1 MARYQEF
8 NTQEALGKAMNVFWD
23 KGYKGASLHTLLT
36 EMGIGKGSFYA
47 TFGSKHELFLDVL
60 KLYGRKQAMVREVA
74 DIMAALPARKA
85 IEWVLVRVMDRTIE
99 DKRCCLF
106 GKTALEFWRTD
117 EQINKEVEGGA
128 KQVEEAFRQVI
139 IRGQRN
145 LEIASDKD
153 PDSLAQFFT
162 STFYGLQVM
171 GCANPNRKS
180 LENTISSALKLLE

>member
-8 NTQEALGKAMNVFWD
+8 NTQEALGKAMDVFWD
-23 KGYKGASLHTLLT
+23 NGYKGASLQTLLT
-36 EMGIGKGSFYA
+36 KMGIGKGSFYA
-47 TFGSKHELFLDVL
+47 TFGSKHELFLDAL
-60 KLYGRKQAMVREVA
+60 KLYGRKRAMVREVA
-74 DIMAALPARKA
+74 EIMTTLPAKKA
-85 IEWVLVRVMDRTIE
+85 IERVLVRVMDRAIE

-106 GKTALEFWRTD
+106 GKTALEFWQTD
-117 EQINKEVEGGA
+117 AKINKEVEGGV

-139 IRGQRN
+139 IRGQKN

-171 GCANPNRKS
+171 GSANPDRKA
-180 LENTISSALKLLE
+180 LENAISNALIVLN

>member
-23 KGYKGASLHTLLT
+23 KGYKGASLQTLLT

-47 TFGSKHELFLDVL
+47 TFGSKHELFLDAL

-74 DIMAALPARKA
+74 DIMTTLPAKKA
-85 IEWVLVRVMDRTIE
+85 IERVLVRVMDRAIE

-106 GKTALEFWRTD
+106 GKTALEFWQTD
-117 EQINKEVEGGA
+117 AKITKEVKGGVN
-128 KQVEEAFRQVI
+128 QVEEAFRQVI
-139 IRGQRN
+139 IRGQKN
-145 LEIASDKD
+145 MEIASDKD

-171 GCANPNRKS
+171 GSANPDRKA
-180 LENTISSALKLLE
+180 LENTISSALILLD

>member
-23 KGYKGASLHTLLT
+23 KGYKGASLQTLLT

-47 TFGSKHELFLDVL
+47 TFGSKHELFLDTL
-60 KLYGRKQAMVREVA
+60 KLYGRKKAMVRDVA
-74 DIMAALPARKA
+74 DIMSTLPAKKA
-85 IEWVLVRVMDRTIE
+85 IERVLVRVMDRAIE

-106 GKTALEFWRTD
+106 GKTALEFWQTD
-117 EQINKEVEGGA
+117 AKITKEVEGGV

-139 IRGQRN
+139 IRGQKN
-145 LEIASDKD
+145 KEIASDKD

-162 STFYGLQVM
+162 NTFYGLQVM
-171 GCANPNRKS
+171 GSANPDRRV
-180 LENTISSALKLLE
+180 LENTISSALMLLD

>member
-8 NTQEALGKAMNVFWD
+8 NTQEALGKAVNVFWD
-23 KGYKGASLHTLLT
+23 KGYKGASLHDLLT

-47 TFGSKHELFLDVL
+47 TFGSKHELFLDAL
-60 KLYGRKQAMVREVA
+60 KLYGRKWAMVREVA
-74 DIMAALPARKA
+74 DIMATLPAKKA
-85 IEWVLVRVMDRTIE
+85 IERVLVRVMDRAIE

-106 GKTALEFWRTD
+106 GKTALEFWQTD
-117 EQINKEVEGGA
+117 AKINKEVEGGV

-139 IRGQRN
+139 IRGQKN
-145 LEIASDKD
+145 MEIADDKD

-171 GCANPNRKS
+171 GSANPDRKA
-180 LENTISSALKLLE
+180 LENAISNALIVLD